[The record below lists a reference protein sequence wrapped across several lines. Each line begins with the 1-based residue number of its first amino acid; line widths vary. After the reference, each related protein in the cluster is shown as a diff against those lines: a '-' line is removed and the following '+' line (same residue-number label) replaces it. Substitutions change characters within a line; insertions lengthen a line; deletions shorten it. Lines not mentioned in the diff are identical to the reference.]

1 VESLGY
7 KVLMQTKI
15 EGILLSKAPFQ
26 DRHLMGHLLLRSG
39 KEIPV
44 CFYGG
49 QGGGAKKKSSQL
61 ELGYMLKVELNRS
74 KSTSDTYS
82 AKEWLPL
89 WSHKN
94 IRTNHKAF
102 SLLCLYLEVLSK
114 LSQSA
119 DLHDEF
125 QDYDDHSVG
134 LFRVLSN
141 AEVYLEKSLEEGNF
155 DWSWH
160 MAVFLAKLFVETGIF
175 PDISHCVISGL
186 EINKGDPVHLD
197 AQHGGFAK
205 ISELGVED
213 RQYSYGQGGNQIREL
228 LALASKSKYS
238 DMPTMPWDKAF
249 THPLF
254 NYFCYQY
261 QFQMTDFKTFKM
273 LF

>member
-1 VESLGY
+1 MHSLGY
-7 KVLMQTKI
+7 KSLMQTKI

-26 DRHLMGHLLLRSG
+26 ERHLMGHILLRSG

-49 QGGGAKKKSSQL
+49 QGGGKKKKSSQL

-74 KSTSDTYS
+74 KSTSESYS
-82 AKEWLPL
+82 AKEWLPI
-89 WSHKN
+89 WSHKK

-102 SLLCLYLEVLSK
+102 SLLCFFLEVLSK

-119 DLHDEF
+119 DLHDDHLDF
-125 QDYDDHSVG
+125 DDHSVG

-141 AEVYLEKSLEEGNF
+141 AEVYLEKSLEEETF
-155 DWSWH
+155 DWTWH
-160 MAVFLAKLFVETGIF
+160 LAVFLSKLLVETGIF
-175 PDISHCVISGL
+175 PDTSHCVISGL
-186 EINKGDPVHLD
+186 EITKGDPIHLD
-197 AQHGGFAK
+197 PQHGGFAK
-205 ISELGVED
+205 VSELGVED

-228 LALASKSKYS
+228 LAMTANTKYGEIE
-238 DMPTMPWDKAF
+238 TRPWDKAF
-249 THPLF
+249 SHALF